1 MRNES
6 IMKLLAAIGGAI
18 ALIEAIVGFEEKRLD
33 NSKIIS
39 IIIAIILAA
48 IVLLIMIAPEKHI
61 PIKWMVYVVL
71 GITMIAYS
79 SLVGGILV
87 LVAGF
92 VGYTE
97 R

>member
-1 MRNES
+1 M
-6 IMKLLAAIGGAI
+6 
-18 ALIEAIVGFEEKRLD
+18 V
-33 NSKIIS
+33 
-39 IIIAIILAA
+39 
-48 IVLLIMIAPEKHI
+48 PEKYI